1 NLNKKTYTL
10 PMDSKTE
17 KKNNIKVQERETSI
31 RNSINP
37 KMSTYELVDENIVNL
52 CDENL
57 STLQKIHA
65 ILLNCVNLS
74 KKQKLEFCESERYF
88 MKLYLKK
95 LRDQNN
101 NI

>member
-1 NLNKKTYTL
+1 
-10 PMDSKTE
+10 MDSKTE
-17 KKNNIKVQERETSI
+17 KRNKIKTQEKKTLE
-31 RNSINP
+31 RNSVYP
-37 KMSTYELVDENIVNL
+37 KESSSELVGQNIEKL

-95 LRDQNN
+95 LRGQN
-101 NI
+101 I

>member
-1 NLNKKTYTL
+1 
-10 PMDSKTE
+10 MDSKTE
-17 KKNNIKVQERETSI
+17 KRNNIKTQEKETSE
-31 RNSINP
+31 RNSINL
-37 KMSTYELVDENIVNL
+37 KEDSSELVDQNIENL

-95 LRDQNN
+95 LRGQN
-101 NI
+101 I

>member
-1 NLNKKTYTL
+1 MN
-10 PMDSKTE
+10 SKTE
-17 KKNNIKVQERETSI
+17 KKNSIKIQESDSPNLLSFKEETSQVI
-31 RNSINP
+31 
-37 KMSTYELVDENIVNL
+37 DDNIENL

-57 STLQKIHA
+57 TTLQKIHS

-95 LRDQNN
+95 LKNKS
-101 NI
+101 